1 MLCVSVGDGL
11 GGPRGLGLP
20 LPAIYP
26 PIDNPGAR
34 HRSANAPPAIAA
46 GAGDDVVNNGTILTT
61 GLRSPGIRSDSYGVI
76 TNNGTIT
83 VTGAGS
89 AAVEPNGLFGTLLNT
104 GSIIAAPGA
113 DAIRTG
119 ASALGDREWRYDR
132 RSRRDPRRGPC
143 LPREPWLARDPGAPP
158 AERAFD

>member
-119 ASALGDREWRYDR
+119 ASALGTVIVNGGTIDGRVAIPAGTHARFEN
-132 RSRRDPRRGPC
+132 SG
-143 LPREPWLARDPGAPP
+143 WLGISAPSVGAV
-158 AERAFD
+158 